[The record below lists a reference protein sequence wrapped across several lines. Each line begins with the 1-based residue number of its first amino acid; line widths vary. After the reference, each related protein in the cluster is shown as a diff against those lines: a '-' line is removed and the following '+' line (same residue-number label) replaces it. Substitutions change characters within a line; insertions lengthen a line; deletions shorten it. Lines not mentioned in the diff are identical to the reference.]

1 MKEIDNA
8 LGHASVLKNKQIS
21 QGVQASAS
29 FHHCFIII
37 TIMIVTQQG
46 RTRKNTKKQ
55 RRTKMN
61 SEEEERTRILVNL
74 LLHVLLGIALSA
86 WY

>member
-1 MKEIDNA
+1 MMKEIDNA

-29 FHHCFIII
+29 FHHCFI

-46 RTRKNTKKQ
+46 RTKKNKEEHERTKKNKDEQ
-55 RRTKMN
+55 
-61 SEEEERTRILVNL
+61 
-74 LLHVLLGIALSA
+74 
-86 WY
+86 